1 MVREDESMKIA
12 ISGSHGLI
20 GSELATRLTN
30 DGHQVIHLVRKA
42 SESPS
47 EIFWD
52 QNGEG
57 ENLVCLEGVDAV
69 VHLAG
74 ENISSGRWTDEKKKE
89 IRESRVRSTKQLS
102 KALAALQN
110 PPKVFIC
117 GSAIGFYGERGDTIV
132 DESASGGFDFLSEV
146 CKDWENA
153 TEAAKKA
160 GIRVVNL
167 RTGVVLSKRGGA
179 LAKMLPPIMSGLGGP
194 LGDGRQYM
202 SWISMDDEVGAI
214 IHILNTESLSG
225 PVNLVAPHAVTN
237 KEFTSTLGNV
247 VHRPTVFPVPA
258 FGLRLLLG
266 EMADELLLSSTLVK
280 PTKLE
285 QSGYKFRYPE
295 LEAALKHALTH

>member
-1 MVREDESMKIA
+1 MKIA

-20 GSELATRLTN
+20 GSELASRLTN
-30 DGHQVIHLVRKA
+30 EGHTIIHLVRKP
-42 SESPS
+42 SGSPN
-47 EIFWD
+47 EIVWD
-52 QNGEG
+52 QNGNVD
-57 ENLVCLEGVDAV
+57 NLKQLDGVDAV

-74 ENISSGRWTDEKKKE
+74 ENISSGRWTEEKKKE
-89 IRESRVRSTKQLS
+89 IRDSRVVSTTQLS
-102 KALAALQN
+102 RALAALPH
-110 PPKVFIC
+110 PPKVFVC

-132 DESASGGFDFLSEV
+132 DETASGGADFLSEV

-153 TEAAKKA
+153 TETAKEA

-167 RTGVVLSKRGGA
+167 RTGVVLSKKGGA

-214 IHILNTESLSG
+214 IHILKTDALSG
-225 PVNLVAPHAVTN
+225 PVNLVSPHAVTN
-237 KEFTSTLGNV
+237 KEFTNVLGNV
-247 VHRPTVFPVPA
+247 VHRPTVLPVPA

-295 LEAALKHALTH
+295 LEAALKHALAH